1 LPVASISIDENKLFD
16 YNDGILV
23 AVDFDNWRVANPTE
37 EAPTIGEVA
46 NFFRRGREN
55 EKPVNFSYF
64 VNGAEV
70 LNQNVGLRVHGGS
83 SRTYRNKSMTLYS
96 RSDYGDDTMSYQ
108 FFGDRP
114 LTASRDW

>member
-1 LPVASISIDENKLFD
+1 MKAQQLPRTFYISPQGASRFGLPVASISIDENRLFD

-23 AVDFDNWRVANPTE
+23 AGVDFDNWRLANPTE
-37 EAPTIGEVA
+37 DAPTEGNVA

-55 EKPVNFSYF
+55 EQPVNFSYF
-64 VNGAEV
+64 VNGTEV

-96 RSDYGDDTMSYQ
+96 EI
-108 FFGDRP
+108 
-114 LTASRDW
+114 